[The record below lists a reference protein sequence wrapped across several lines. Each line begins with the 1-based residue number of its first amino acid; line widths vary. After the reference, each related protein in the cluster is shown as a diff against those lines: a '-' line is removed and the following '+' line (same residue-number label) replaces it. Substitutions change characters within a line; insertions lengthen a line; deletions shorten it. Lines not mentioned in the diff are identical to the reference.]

1 MATRMV
7 TPTHPPTATCEHS
20 IIVPRSHA
28 PLVRRSSSFN
38 ITKVSITWLRGHPGE
53 FTRQQQTDEM
63 RRRLELRRPQLGERQ
78 FAALMDLKVRAL
90 LNPDMPIEA
99 ILEATLLTE
108 LVTGQPLNDK
118 FVALYSD
125 ATKNE
130 RMPDDWERLFSLM
143 D

>member
-1 MATRMV
+1 
-7 TPTHPPTATCEHS
+7 
-20 IIVPRSHA
+20 
-28 PLVRRSSSFN
+28 
-38 ITKVSITWLRGHPGE
+38 
-53 FTRQQQTDEM
+53 M

-143 D
+143 DWATGGL